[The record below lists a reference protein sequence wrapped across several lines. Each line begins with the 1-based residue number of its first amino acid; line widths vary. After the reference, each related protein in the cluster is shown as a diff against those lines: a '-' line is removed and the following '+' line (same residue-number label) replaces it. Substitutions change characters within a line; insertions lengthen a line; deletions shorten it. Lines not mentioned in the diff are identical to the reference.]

1 MRTSRLILAGAV
13 ALAAACAGTPGPQAP
28 GTRSDSRTIT
38 RAELQGATQ
47 TNLYDFIQATRP
59 RWLQGS
65 GPTQIS
71 AGGPGGVGGTKL
83 DIAVFL
89 NNQNIGGPAQLRSFA
104 LNGVQMVRYYTAS
117 EAQTRFNVRDIGS
130 LIQILTETT
139 P

>member
-1 MRTSRLILAGAV
+1 MRTFRLFLAGLVAV
-13 ALAAACAGTPGPQAP
+13 TAACSSAP
-28 GTRSDSRTIT
+28 SPRTASARSDSRTIT
-38 RAELQGATQ
+38 RAELQGAPQ

-130 LIQILTETT
+130 LIQILTEPT